1 MPFLE
6 HFGFTERPFALTP
19 NCELYYP
26 SEAHQEVLR
35 SLAYAIQR
43 GEGIVKVSGEVGTG
57 KTLLCRLLIAALI
70 ESKTV
75 AYIINPQDDSDWV
88 MGAVCREFGLDP
100 DGPGDPFHRLNAFLL
115 EQFREGRS
123 AVLMVD
129 EAQALGMVGLE
140 TVRRLSNLETEKS
153 KLLQIILFGQPELD
167 RLLMTHGLRQLNQR
181 IVFSFTIAPLSLDTT
196 VDYVRYRVRRSSE
209 DVAAADKLFDAKALR
224 AIARVSRGIPRLANI
239 IADKS
244 LLAAYCES
252 ATQVAPQHVREA
264 VADSTEA
271 LGWRARWG
279 GVGGWNRIAPVVAPT
294 VGAVVVLGALGW
306 WAIDGGGAGIEWSL
320 TDSLSSLF
328 GRADR

>member
-26 SEAHQEVLR
+26 SEAHQAVLR

-88 MGAVCREFGLDP
+88 VGAVCREFGLDP

-129 EAQALGMVGLE
+129 EAQALGTVGLE
-140 TVRRLSNLETEKS
+140 TVRRLSNLETDTS

-167 RLLMTHGLRQLNQR
+167 RLLQTHALRQLNQR
-181 IVFSFTIAPLSLDTT
+181 IVFSFTIRPLSTDTAI
-196 VDYVRYRVRRSSE
+196 DYVRYRVRRSNG
-209 DVAAADKLFDAKALR
+209 DVGAADRLFESPALR
-224 AIARVSRGIPRLANI
+224 AIARAARGIPRLINI
-239 IADKS
+239 VADKS
-244 LLAAYCES
+244 LLAAYCEG
-252 ATQVAPQHVREA
+252 ATQVQRRHVREA
-264 VADSTEA
+264 VADSIDVI
-271 LGWRARWG
+271 GGRWG
-279 GVGGWNRIAPVVAPT
+279 VVDWNRTALLVAPT
-294 VGAVVVLGALGW
+294 VGAAVVLGAIGW